1 MQKEHNILSTKI
13 PIYAVERAV
22 AAQAFGFE
30 KTDKLLAQKMVLPL
44 TATGFINKKENWKM
58 EFRKIFDTIPEQFDK
73 FRPTLQSGAFWQSD
87 CLCKNRAW

>member
-30 KTDKLLAQKMVLPL
+30 KTDKLLGANNGVAINGYWIYKYKRKLKNGIQKN
-44 TATGFINKKENWKM
+44 F
-58 EFRKIFDTIPEQFDK
+58 
-73 FRPTLQSGAFWQSD
+73 
-87 CLCKNRAW
+87 